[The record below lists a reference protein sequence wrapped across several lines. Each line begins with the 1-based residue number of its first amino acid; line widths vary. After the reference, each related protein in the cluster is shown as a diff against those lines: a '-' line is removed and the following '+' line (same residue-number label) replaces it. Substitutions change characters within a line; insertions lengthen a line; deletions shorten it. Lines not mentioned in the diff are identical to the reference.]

1 MQQVFAPCYTVTRGT
16 GRGTFYYMLPVLF
29 YYGSCSLYMNIVD
42 EHDEEL
48 VKLAGMANFLR
59 VRVMVE
65 RNLIID
71 TVGG

>member
-1 MQQVFAPCYTVTRGT
+1 
-16 GRGTFYYMLPVLF
+16 MLPVLF